1 MEKEIY
7 FAGGCFWGVEEFFS
21 QIDGVEETLAGYANG
36 RTKRPNYE
44 EVCRQNTGHAETVK
58 VVYRPETIALSDLLS
73 LFYEIIDPTS
83 RNRQGPDRGEQYR
96 CGVYY
101 VDGKDEP
108 VIRAS
113 LKELQKEYDRPLV
126 VEVQPL
132 AGFYPAE
139 ELHQKYLRKNPFG
152 YCHIKSDA
160 FQKAREFQSP
170 PRFLRKSRET
180 LYKKLTPMQ
189 FDVTQNG
196 ATEPPYQNEFYRQFE
211 EGIYVDITTG
221 EPLFLSC
228 DKFDSGCGWPS
239 FSKPISDD
247 LLIKQEDNRFHMRRT
262 EVRSKTGDAHLGHV
276 FSDGPRELGGLRYC
290 INSASLRF
298 IRKSEMSEQGYGD
311 YLALFLEKRP
321 KQNGL

>member
-1 MEKEIY
+1 
-7 FAGGCFWGVEEFFS
+7 
-21 QIDGVEETLAGYANG
+21 
-36 RTKRPNYE
+36 
-44 EVCRQNTGHAETVK
+44 
-58 VVYRPETIALSDLLS
+58 
-73 LFYEIIDPTS
+73 
-83 RNRQGPDRGEQYR
+83 
-96 CGVYY
+96 
-101 VDGKDEP
+101 
-108 VIRAS
+108 
-113 LKELQKEYDRPLV
+113 
-126 VEVQPL
+126 
-132 AGFYPAE
+132 
-139 ELHQKYLRKNPFG
+139 
-152 YCHIKSDA
+152 
-160 FQKAREFQSP
+160 
-170 PRFLRKSRET
+170 
-180 LYKKLTPMQ
+180 MQ